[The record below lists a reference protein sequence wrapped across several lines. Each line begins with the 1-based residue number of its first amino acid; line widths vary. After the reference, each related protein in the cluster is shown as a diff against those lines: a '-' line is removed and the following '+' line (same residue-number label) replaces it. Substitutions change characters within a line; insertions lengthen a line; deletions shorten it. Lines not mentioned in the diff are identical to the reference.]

1 MLNLNRY
8 LGERIQ
14 IGQDVVV
21 VVREIRGANGGKPM
35 VKLGIE
41 APAHISIRRMEL
53 EVLNDKWNRSEASEH
68 QASGRPPLAG
78 DLPGVEVAPGL
89 EADAVEC
96 RCGRGA

>member
-1 MLNLNRY
+1 VLNLNRY

-41 APAHISIRRMEL
+41 APAHISIRRSEL
-53 EVLNDKWNRSEASEH
+53 EVINDKWNRSEAGEH
-68 QASGRPPLAG
+68 QAGGRPPLAG
-78 DLPGVEVAPGL
+78 DLQGVEVAPSGTT
-89 EADAVEC
+89 DAHEC
-96 RCGRGA
+96 QCGRGL